1 MAKVSKRL
9 EFLLKV
15 TAAPGAKPD
24 PFAWYGLA
32 MEHRALERFDDALAA
47 FQTLRAHTPD
57 YVPMYLMAGQMLEQM
72 GQADHARAWLSA
84 GIEAAN
90 KKGDSH
96 AASELAAALQALG

>member
-1 MAKVSKRL
+1 MARVSKRL

-15 TAAPGAKPD
+15 TGAGGAD
-24 PFAWYGLA
+24 AFVWYGLA
-32 MEHRALERFDDALAA
+32 MEYRALERFDDALVA
-47 FQTLRAHTPD
+47 FQTLRGQTPD

-72 GQADHARAWLSA
+72 GRAEDALAWLSA

-96 AASELAAALQALG
+96 AASELSAAREALA